1 MIAFSRKKETKPNK
15 IEKTKKN
22 ENIKKAKELN
32 TKELASIGPFMKI
45 KARKMNPKMKFLW
58 NSIFLILSN
67 IKMKYQIMK
76 SNLMVMM

>member
-32 TKELASIGPFMKI
+32 TNELASIGPFTSEFIFKMKI
-45 KARKMNPKMKFLW
+45 KERQMTPKMK
-58 NSIFLILSN
+58 IL
-67 IKMKYQIMK
+67 
-76 SNLMVMM
+76 

>member
-45 KARKMNPKMKFLW
+45 KARKMNPKMK
-58 NSIFLILSN
+58 IL
-67 IKMKYQIMK
+67 
-76 SNLMVMM
+76 